1 MSSPTKRSLERLDEI
16 AFKAGDDGLELY
28 AESWRKAKKK
38 GDVGLPV
45 REALKIEI
53 RKALDQ
59 AREEQRERDA
69 EIAEGAREPDFVNQ
83 QVKNWVQITKIDIAK
98 AIRQDKP
105 IEGGKV

>member
-1 MSSPTKRSLERLDEI
+1 MTSPTKRSLERLDEI

-69 EIAEGAREPDFVNQ
+69 NLICPHKHTIKTRHMFCCAHAQ
-83 QVKNWVQITKIDIAK
+83 
-98 AIRQDKP
+98 AIRQMK
-105 IEGGKV
+105 GKR